1 MKPVSD
7 VFFFILREWAA
18 KSGHGSYWGL
28 FDKLIGAVDGLLVE
42 TRSPTKRE
50 TTKVAAYY
58 SGHKKRFGINV
69 QAMCD
74 ARLRFLSVSAMCPG
88 KTNDLSAF
96 RHSDLAP
103 RIGLLPDGYYA
114 IGDNAYINSDK
125 MLVPFPGADLGLEE
139 DSYNFFHS
147 QLRVT
152 IERAFGL
159 LVGRW
164 GVLWRPLR
172 VPLHRQAR
180 LILALCKLHNFCLD
194 ENPAVYAEV
203 NPAETLSRNAQER
216 RVFETQFAFQ
226 RGMDGWTTRRAI
238 TDRIANLN
246 LQRPQYNLDRN
257 AGNGDESDSD

>member
-1 MKPVSD
+1 M
-7 VFFFILREWAA
+7 
-18 KSGHGSYWGL
+18 
-28 FDKLIGAVDGLLVE
+28 
-42 TRSPTKRE
+42 
-50 TTKVAAYY
+50 AAYY
-58 SGHKKRFGINV
+58 SGHKKKYGINV

-74 ARLRFLSVSAMCPG
+74 AKMRILFVSALCPG

-103 RIGLLPDGYYA
+103 RIGLLPEGYYA
-114 IGDNAYINSDK
+114 MGDNAYVNSDK

-139 DSYNFFHS
+139 DAYNFFHS

-172 VPLHRQAR
+172 VPLRRQAR

-194 ENPAVYAEV
+194 ENAAVYAE
-203 NPAETLSRNAQER
+203 PTLVEQRSRDAQEQ

-226 RGMDGWTTRRAI
+226 RGQDGWTTRRAI

-246 LQRPQYNLDRN
+246 LHRPQYNLDRN
-257 AGNGDESDSD
+257 NGNESD